1 MLPSGQGGR
10 DGGFG
15 THKIEKYKRVQTVGG
30 GAYGVVYKGYDTLTN
45 EVIAVKRIKIEAEN
59 EGIPS
64 TAIREI
70 SLLREIEHENVVKC
84 PLTLSS
90 RLKDVVTTEQKLYL
104 IFEFVDMDLRQFL
117 EQSEAKAS
125 LDPRLI
131 KAAASI
137 IA

>member
-1 MLPSGQGGR
+1 MLSGGPGKKA
-10 DGGFG
+10 GGFG
-15 THKIEKYKRVQTVGG
+15 THQIDRYRRIQTVGG
-30 GAYGVVYKGYDTLTN
+30 GAYGVVYKGYNTETN

-70 SLLREIEHENVVKC
+70 SLLREIEHENVVKWLWGRLC
-84 PLTLSS
+84 

-117 EQSEAKAS
+117 EQSDAKAP

-131 KAAASI
+131 KVVHVPI
-137 IA
+137 V